1 MCESCDLLR
10 QSLAH
15 AERDVTVW
23 RSQCKA
29 ARKDAEQAWK
39 VARAPDATLRLIAA
53 EAPDAIDALKQAND
67 ALRKEM
73 AALRQFVG
81 DV

>member
-23 RSQCKA
+23 RSQCKE

-39 VARAPDATLRLIAA
+39 VARAPDATLRAMVAELSAA
-53 EAPDAIDALKQAND
+53 HDALQTELD
-67 ALRKEM
+67 
-73 AALRQFVG
+73 ALRQFVEEL
-81 DV
+81 

>member
-1 MCESCDLLR
+1 MSESKQGYQESCELLR

-29 ARKDAEQAWK
+29 ARKDAEQAWR
-39 VARAPDATLRLIAA
+39 VARAPDATLRLMLAELSAA
-53 EAPDAIDALKQAND
+53 HD
-67 ALRKEM
+67 ALRAELEHLKET
-73 AALRQFVG
+73 VG
-81 DV
+81 C